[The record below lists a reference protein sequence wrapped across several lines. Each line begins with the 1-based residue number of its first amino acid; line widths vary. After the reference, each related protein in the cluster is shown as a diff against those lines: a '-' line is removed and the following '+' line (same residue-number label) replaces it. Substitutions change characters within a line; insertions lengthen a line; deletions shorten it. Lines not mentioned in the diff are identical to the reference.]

1 MAKITD
7 YPITSSLIGGYV
19 LGVDSLGNVT
29 RYQAPAG
36 LGAGDVIAANN
47 GSEFPS
53 KATLRLNIG
62 LAIGTDVQAYNVNL
76 TAWQAKTVPTGVV
89 VGTTDTQ
96 TLTNK
101 TLTSPAITTP
111 TGIVKGDVGLGN
123 VDNTSDANK
132 PVSTAQAAA
141 DALKANIASPTF
153 TGTVGG
159 ITKSMVGLGN
169 VDNTSDAAKPI
180 STLTQAALDAKQP
193 LDSDLTAIAALS
205 TTSYGRSLLAAADAA
220 GLRTLAGAVIGTD
233 VQAYDAELA
242 ALAGLTSA
250 ADRLPYFTGSGTAS
264 LATFTTA
271 GRALVDDADAA
282 AQRTTLGLGT
292 AATVNTGTSGA
303 TIPYLDG
310 VNTWSKAQNF
320 SQNVTVAGAVGV
332 PAGGSSSAVML
343 MSSTFSN
350 FGIYFGSGA
359 PTITAGQGSLYLRTD
374 GNSTSTRLYVN
385 NNGSTG
391 WSNVT
396 TNV

>member
-111 TGIVKGDVGLGN
+111 TGIVKGD
-123 VDNTSDANK
+123 
-132 PVSTAQAAA
+132 
-141 DALKANIASPTF
+141 
-153 TGTVGG
+153 
-159 ITKSMVGLGN
+159 VGLGN

-292 AATVNTGTSGA
+292 AATVNTGASGA

-310 VNTWSKAQNF
+310 VNTWSNAQNF

-350 FGIYFGSGA
+350 FGIYFGTGA